1 MQLLLTY
8 RGTAIRGFIFTGSS
22 DGSSLIVRF
31 NGTLGP
37 YTNFIPLLKAG
48 DGYQDMVEGANVGI
62 MTLVELPANSGV
74 NPRVWVHRQV
84 SPAGDSLKSRDE
96 QIH

>member
-8 RGTAIRGFIFTGSS
+8 RGTAIRGVIFTGSS

-37 YTNFIPLLKAG
+37 YINFMPLLKAG
-48 DGYQDMVEGANVGI
+48 DGYQDMIEGVNVGI
-62 MTLVELPANSGV
+62 MTLVELPANPDV

-84 SPAGDSLKSRDE
+84 STAGDSVASRDE

>member
-8 RGTAIRGFIFTGSS
+8 RGTAIRGVIFTGSS

-37 YTNFIPLLKAG
+37 YTNFMPLLKAG
-48 DGYQDMVEGANVGI
+48 DGYQDMIEGANVGI
-62 MTLVELPANSGV
+62 MTLVELPANAGV
-74 NPRVWVHRQV
+74 PRVWVHRQV
-84 SPAGDSLKSRDE
+84 STAGDSVKSRDE